1 MTLDLRRYPILVVDD
16 EQDNLDAFRF
26 NFRKTFDIVTAT
38 SGHEALE
45 ILDSRD
51 VAVVVTDQRM
61 PKMTGLELLREVRVR
76 KPEVVGLILTAFTDV
91 DVLIEAINLGQVYRY
106 ITKPWEAKEV
116 RGVLQYALERFA
128 MARENNRLA
137 AQLAEY
143 TGYLNQQVHG
153 EFDFGNI
160 IGESPAL
167 GQVLQK
173 VEQVAP
179 TNSTVLLRGE
189 TGTGKELVAHAI
201 HINSPREAKPFVRVN
216 CAALAPGILE
226 SELFGHEK
234 GSFTGAMARRP
245 GRFELAD
252 GGTLFLDEV
261 GDLPMEVQIK
271 LLRTLQERE
280 FERVGGAETIKV
292 DVRLVSATNR
302 NLEEMIEAGEFRE
315 DLYYRLNVFPIN
327 LPPLRDRFEDIGVLA
342 NHFVAKFA
350 RNMGAKALPIA
361 ADALAK
367 LREYNWPGNVR
378 ELENIIERAMIL
390 ARGGEVLAAH
400 LDFGRRGN
408 ATAVTG
414 SGPVALPT
422 VTAART
428 GPQPVVSPSAAAAG
442 TSALD
447 TDESRSLSARL
458 HDSERKEIIAAIE
471 KSRGN
476 IASAART
483 LGINRSTLYYRM
495 RKHGLEHLLPNK
507 LSDGDTGA
515 TSHGDGATA
524 AGPGPSPTHGDTA
537 SVLSTTEP
545 VSPGSNDSST

>member
-1 MTLDLRRYPILVVDD
+1 MTVDVKRYPILVVDD

-26 NFRKTFDIVTAT
+26 NFRKSFDILTAN
-38 SGHEALE
+38 SGAEALQ
-45 ILDSRD
+45 ILAEKE

-61 PKMTGLELLREVRVR
+61 PKMTGVELLREVRVR
-76 KPEVVGLILTAFTDV
+76 QPDCVGIILTAFTDV

-106 ITKPWEAKEV
+106 ITKPWDAKEV
-116 RGVLQYALERFA
+116 RGVMQYAIERFDLQ
-128 MARENNRLA
+128 RENKRLA

-143 TGYLNQQVHG
+143 TGYLNQQLHG

-160 IGESPAL
+160 IGDSAAL
-167 GQVLQK
+167 REVLAK
-173 VEQVAP
+173 VERVAP
-179 TNSTVLLRGE
+179 TVSTVLLRGE

-201 HINSPREAKPFVRVN
+201 HINSPREEKPFVRVN
-216 CAALAPGILE
+216 CAALAPGVLE

-280 FERVGGAETIKV
+280 FERVGGSETIKV

-302 NLEEMIEAGEFRE
+302 DLEKMIEDGEFRE

-327 LPPLRDRFEDIGVLA
+327 LPPLRDRLDDLGALMT
-342 NHFVAKFA
+342 HFIAKFA
-350 RNMGAKALPIA
+350 RQMGTTPA
-361 ADALAK
+361 AASPDALAK

-390 ARGGEVLAAH
+390 ARGAPLGASH
-400 LDFGRRGN
+400 LDFGRR
-408 ATAVTG
+408 ASTAAAQVTG
-414 SGPVALPT
+414 TGPVAV
-422 VTAART
+422 VT
-428 GPQPVVSPSAAAAG
+428 PPPAAADDG
-442 TSALD
+442 K
-447 TDESRSLSARL
+447 SLAERL
-458 HDSERKEIIAAIE
+458 LDSERKEIIAAVE

-476 IASAART
+476 IASASRT
-483 LGINRSTLYYRM
+483 LGINRSTLYYRL
-495 RKHGLEHLLPNK
+495 RKHGLEHLLPTK
-507 LSDGDTGA
+507 VQVGGE
-515 TSHGDGATA
+515 DGAA
-524 AGPGPSPTHGDTA
+524 PAGGEPPA
-537 SVLSTTEP
+537 SA
-545 VSPGSNDSST
+545 

>member
-1 MTLDLRRYPILVVDD
+1 MIRVEYVLDVKRYPILVVDD

-26 NFRKTFDIVTAT
+26 NFRKTFDILTAS
-38 SGHEALE
+38 SGPEALGVLAE
-45 ILDSRD
+45 RE

-61 PKMTGLELLREVRVR
+61 PKMTGIELLREVRER
-76 KPEVVGLILTAFTDV
+76 QPEAVGIILTAFTDV
-91 DVLIEAINLGQVYRY
+91 DVLVEAINLGQVYRY
-106 ITKPWEAKEV
+106 ITKPWDAKEV
-116 RGVLQYALERFA
+116 RGVLQYAIERYYLHK
-128 MARENNRLA
+128 ENKRLM

-143 TGYLNQQVHG
+143 TGYLNQQLHG

-160 IGESPAL
+160 IGESSAL
-167 GQVLQK
+167 REVLSK

-179 TNSTVLLRGE
+179 TASTVLLRGE

-201 HINSPREAKPFVRVN
+201 HINSPREEKPFVRVN

-280 FERVGGAETIKV
+280 FERVGGHETIKV

-302 NLEEMIEAGEFRE
+302 NLEKMIEEGEFRE

-327 LPPLRDRFEDIGVLA
+327 LPPLRDRLDDLPVLTL
-342 NHFVAKFA
+342 HFVSKFA
-350 RNMGAKALPIA
+350 RQMGVAVQQPGS
-361 ADALAK
+361 DAISK

-390 ARGGEVLAAH
+390 ARGAPLAAQH
-400 LDFGRRGN
+400 LDFGRR
-408 ATAVTG
+408 ATPPVTTHG
-414 SGPVALPT
+414 SGPVPAITP
-422 VTAART
+422 A
-428 GPQPVVSPSAAAAG
+428 PVAPADDG
-442 TSALD
+442 K
-447 TDESRSLSARL
+447 SLAERL
-458 HDSERKEIIAAIE
+458 LDSERKEIIAAVE

-476 IASAART
+476 IASASRM
-483 LGINRSTLYYRM
+483 LGINRSTLYYRL
-495 RKHGLEHLLPNK
+495 RKHGLEHLLPTK
-507 LSDGDTGA
+507 VAVGGDEG
-515 TSHGDGATA
+515 GGE
-524 AGPGPSPTHGDTA
+524 PPPA
-537 SVLSTTEP
+537 S
-545 VSPGSNDSST
+545 

>member
-1 MTLDLRRYPILVVDD
+1 VPLDVKRYPILVVDD

-26 NFRKTFDIVTAT
+26 NFRKTFDIVTA
-38 SGHEALE
+38 SGGAEALQ
-45 ILDSRD
+45 ILQDKE

-61 PKMTGLELLREVRVR
+61 PRMTGVELLREVRPR
-76 KPEVVGLILTAFTDV
+76 QPDAVGIILTAFTDV

-106 ITKPWEAKEV
+106 ITKPWDAKEV
-116 RGVLQYALERFA
+116 RGVLQYAIERYHLQ
-128 MARENNRLA
+128 RENKRLA

-143 TGYLNQQVHG
+143 TGYLNQQLHG
-153 EFDFGNI
+153 AFDFGNI
-160 IGESPAL
+160 IGDSAPLRE
-167 GQVLQK
+167 VLDK

-201 HINSPREAKPFVRVN
+201 HINSPREERPFVRVN
-216 CAALAPGILE
+216 CAALAPGVLE

-234 GSFTGAMARRP
+234 GSFTGAVARRP

-261 GDLPMEVQIK
+261 GDLPMGVQIK

-302 NLEEMIEAGEFRE
+302 NLEKMIEDGEFRE

-327 LPPLRDRFEDIGVLA
+327 LPPLRDRLDDVTPLVG
-342 NHFVAKFA
+342 HFIAKFS
-350 RNMGAKALPIA
+350 RQMGVVPAPASPE
-361 ADALAK
+361 ALAR

-390 ARGGEVLAAH
+390 AKGAPLGVGH
-400 LDFGRRGN
+400 LDFGRR
-408 ATAVTG
+408 ATGHAAGHTTG
-414 SGPVALPT
+414 ALPA
-422 VTAART
+422 VA
-428 GPQPVVSPSAAAAG
+428 SPPAPAP
-442 TSALD
+442 ALAD
-447 TDESRSLSARL
+447 DGKSLAERL
-458 HDSERKEIIAAIE
+458 LDSERKEIVAAVE

-476 IASAART
+476 IASAARM
-483 LGINRSTLYYRM
+483 LGINRSTLYYRL
-495 RKHGLEHLLPNK
+495 RKHGLEHLLPTK
-507 LSDGDTGA
+507 IGVGGDE
-515 TSHGDGATA
+515 
-524 AGPGPSPTHGDTA
+524 PGGG
-537 SVLSTTEP
+537 EP
-545 VSPGSNDSST
+545 VAG

>member
-1 MTLDLRRYPILVVDD
+1 MTLDVKRYPILVVDD

-26 NFRKTFDIVTAT
+26 NFRKTFDIITAN
-38 SGHEALE
+38 SGPEALQ
-45 ILDSRD
+45 ILADKE

-61 PKMTGLELLREVRVR
+61 PKMTGVELLREVRNQQ
-76 KPEVVGLILTAFTDV
+76 PDSVGIILTAFTDV

-106 ITKPWEAKEV
+106 ITKPWDAKEV
-116 RGVLQYALERFA
+116 RGVLQYAIERFHLQ
-128 MARENNRLA
+128 RENKKLV

-143 TGYLNQQVHG
+143 TGYLNQQIHG

-160 IGESPAL
+160 IGESAAL
-167 GQVLQK
+167 REVLSK

-179 TNSTVLLRGE
+179 TASTVLLRGE

-201 HINSPREAKPFVRVN
+201 HINSPREEKPFVRVN

-234 GSFTGAMARRP
+234 GSFTGAINRRP

-252 GGTLFLDEV
+252 GGTLFLDEI
-261 GDLPMEVQIK
+261 GDLPMEIQIK

-280 FERVGGAETIKV
+280 FERVGGTETIKV

-302 NLEEMIEAGEFRE
+302 NLEKMIEDGEFRE

-327 LPPLRDRFEDIGVLA
+327 LPPLRDRLEDLPVLTG
-342 NHFVAKFA
+342 HFVAKFA
-350 RNMGAKALPIA
+350 RQMGFQPQLAST
-361 ADALAK
+361 DAIAK

-390 ARGGEVLAAH
+390 AKGAALGTTH
-400 LDFGRRGN
+400 LDFGRR
-408 ATAVTG
+408 AHTSTPVAG
-414 SGPVALPT
+414 SGPVAVPALPP
-422 VTAART
+422 ASDD
-428 GPQPVVSPSAAAAG
+428 G
-442 TSALD
+442 
-447 TDESRSLSARL
+447 RSLAERL
-458 HDSERKEIIAAIE
+458 LESERKEIVAAVE

-483 LGINRSTLYYRM
+483 LGINRSTLYYRL
-495 RKHGLEHLLPNK
+495 RKHGLEHLLPTK
-507 LSDGDTGA
+507 IQVGA
-515 TSHGDGATA
+515 EEGGGEPPPA
-524 AGPGPSPTHGDTA
+524 APTT
-537 SVLSTTEP
+537 
-545 VSPGSNDSST
+545 